1 MAESEDIVNFTIKAH
16 ALKSTAR
23 LAGALGLSEEAKQ
36 MESWGNE
43 KNLDKI
49 KENLE
54 KLLIHYRTVADKM
67 NEMLDDKPS
76 EDKPDIDIEEFKEL
90 LNAILEYSG
99 AFDFKNVDKVMSE
112 INKYKLPDDAYNG
125 MEQLKNAVFEVD
137 SDEIEKQVKAIQ
149 ETLS

>member
-1 MAESEDIVNFTIKAH
+1 
-16 ALKSTAR
+16 
-23 LAGALGLSEEAKQ
+23 
-36 MESWGNE
+36 
-43 KNLDKI
+43 
-49 KENLE
+49 
-54 KLLIHYRTVADKM
+54 M